1 MLNVKDVGIVFGG
14 LAALNHVNISVK
26 EGCIY
31 GLIGPNGSGKTT
43 MINIISG
50 FYAPTTGTVIY
61 KGQQIEGKAP
71 YKIAKLGIGRTFQN
85 INIFPE
91 MTALE
96 NVITACGVRENYNM
110 IDAVFRTK
118 RFREQEKK
126 AEETALEQL
135 EFVNL
140 LKDKEVKAKN
150 MPYGKR
156 RLLEIARLLATS
168 PDFIL
173 LDEPAAGMNEQ
184 ESEMLAMIVRKMRDE
199 GKKTILL
206 IEHHMKFV
214 MNICDRI
221 TVLNSGKVIAEGVP
235 EEIQNNQEVITCYLG
250 KRR

>member
-1 MLNVKDVGIVFGG
+1 MLDVKDIGIVFGG
-14 LAALNHVNISVK
+14 LTALDSVNISIK
-26 EGCIY
+26 EGSIY

-50 FYAPTTGTVIY
+50 FYAPTTGEVIY
-61 KGQQIEGKAP
+61 KDQHIEGKVP
-71 YKIAKLGIGRTFQN
+71 HNIARLGIGRTFQN
-85 INIFPE
+85 INVFPE

-96 NVITACGVRENYNM
+96 NVITAYGVLETYN
-110 IDAVFRTK
+110 ILDAVFKTNK
-118 RFREQEKK
+118 FRQQEAEAEK
-126 AEETALEQL
+126 AALEKL
-135 EFVNL
+135 KFVNL
-140 LKDKEVKAKN
+140 LEDKDVKAKN

-156 RLLEIARLLATS
+156 RLLEIARLLATN

-184 ESEMLAMIVRKMRDE
+184 ESEMLALIVRKMRDE

-214 MNICDRI
+214 MNICDQI
-221 TVLNSGKVIAEGVP
+221 TVLNSGKVIAQGKP